1 MGTPAVDLSRLDTAS
16 FYNPWPKQ
24 NELHTSPAIDLLA
37 IGGNG
42 SGKSAFLLGEAI
54 FCAIEFPGS
63 DCLLL
68 RKNYP
73 ELEKGLILD
82 LKNTVPAGLYRYNDS
97 KHIATWPNGS
107 HTFFGHCVAKGTLI
121 TTINGLIPVEKVKA
135 GEFVLTRHGYHRVKW
150 SGQTGVKPVIRLG
163 PLRVTAEHR
172 IFLRNGWTICQ
183 KAFIPGSEV
192 LIHKSSY
199 SAACRTFVIREQN
212 DALIASTSRDGETA
226 SKPRFMSRCGR
237 ALTDLFRQVTK
248 YITRTSTQITTIP
261 RISKPSRQTNTV
273 PAMPPEQ
280 DGFAFL
286 STSHLCVDA
295 AAKLESAGLANG
307 GIAAPVAV
315 MPVYD
320 LEVENQHEFFADG
333 ILVHNCKSGSEK
345 DLAKYLSS
353 AFVFIGIDEIG
364 QFSYDA
370 FSFMG
375 SRNRINKGCRPNV
388 NGEWPVPRM
397 GGATNPMGP
406 GYGWIKKLWIE
417 KKPVSQMGKDIE
429 EHEGRWYSPITDKKM
444 LALEEIR
451 KRVTIINGEPYI
463 CVYDPADYAY
473 VHSTVVDNPAQLEKD
488 PDYINKLMKLAPALR
503 AKALYGDLKSIAGT
517 YFSNFTQDRHVLK
530 LPDDNE
536 LIEWQSWQPRW
547 IGIDWGLAHWS
558 AVFWAT
564 KARVRKFI
572 GAPWRQVTVIYREL
586 IENEK
591 SFDELAQLIVEKT
604 ADNERA
610 TLKHIYL
617 SPERFARSGERD
629 PSKTIGVQMG
639 LYLKERKFP
648 MCEIA
653 NDRRVDGAVYMYN
666 AIENDELI
674 ILDSCPGLI
683 GTLEVVTRDEDNPE
697 DVLKVDGAI
706 EDDIYDGCRYAVLS
720 EAKPRPK
727 TPEVEY
733 HERLERIQDPMAQ
746 RMFSL
751 QHHMAKKNRFKP
763 VKPRFRP

>member
-1 MGTPAVDLSRLDTAS
+1 MGVPAVDLSRLDTAS

-63 DCLLL
+63 DSLLL
-68 RKNYP
+68 RKNFP

-82 LKNTVPAGLYRYNDS
+82 MKNTLPAGLYRYNDQ

-107 HTFFGHCVAKGTLI
+107 HTFFGH
-121 TTINGLIPVEKVKA
+121 
-135 GEFVLTRHGYHRVKW
+135 
-150 SGQTGVKPVIRLG
+150 
-163 PLRVTAEHR
+163 
-172 IFLRNGWTICQ
+172 
-183 KAFIPGSEV
+183 
-192 LIHKSSY
+192 
-199 SAACRTFVIREQN
+199 
-212 DALIASTSRDGETA
+212 
-226 SKPRFMSRCGR
+226 
-237 ALTDLFRQVTK
+237 
-248 YITRTSTQITTIP
+248 
-261 RISKPSRQTNTV
+261 
-273 PAMPPEQ
+273 
-280 DGFAFL
+280 
-286 STSHLCVDA
+286 
-295 AAKLESAGLANG
+295 
-307 GIAAPVAV
+307 
-315 MPVYD
+315 
-320 LEVENQHEFFADG
+320 
-333 ILVHNCKSGSEK
+333 CKSGSEK

-353 AFVFIGIDEIG
+353 AFVFIGIDELG
-364 QFSYDA
+364 QWSYDA
-370 FSFMG
+370 FSFLG
-375 SRNRINKGCRPNV
+375 SRNRINKGCRPNML
-388 NGEWPVPRM
+388 GEWPVPRM

-406 GYGWIKKLWIE
+406 GYGWIKKLWID

-429 EHEGRWYSPITDKKM
+429 EHDGKWYSPITDKKM

-451 KRVTIINGEPYI
+451 KRVVMIGGEAFI

-517 YFSNFTQDRHVLK
+517 YFGNFAQDRHVLR

-564 KARVRKFI
+564 KARARKFI
-572 GAPWRQVTVIYREL
+572 GAPWRTVTVIYREL

-591 SFDELAQLIVEKT
+591 SYDELSDLI
-604 ADNERA
+604 ADATPKDERA

-617 SPERFARSGERD
+617 SPERFARGGDKD

-639 LYLKERKFP
+639 LYLKEKGLV
-648 MCEIA
+648 MCEAA
-653 NDRRVDGAVYMYN
+653 NNRRVDGAVYMYN
-666 AIENDELI
+666 LVENDELI
-674 ILDSCPGLI
+674 ILDNCPGLI
-683 GTLEVVTRDEDNPE
+683 SALEVVTRDEDNPE
-697 DVLKVDGAI
+697 DVLKVDGAV
-706 EDDIYDGCRYAVLS
+706 EDDVYDGARYTLLS

-733 HERLERIQDPMAQ
+733 HERLETIKDPMAQ

-763 VKPRFRP
+763 VKPRFKL